1 MPHASRTDTLPWT
14 VSARFLG
21 SHFYDWSREWTVC
34 SRASY
39 TDTNLLNS
47 RTSTG
52 AHLSTTATFLA
63 DSPYVDSRL
72 NLPTTVI
79 SSWRPLSSVS
89 KVAVVKRLFNYNRLV
104 SGDRRFCNIC
114 VLKVRLEAIF
124 LFFFFREG
132 FKFDVKEAG
141 RENIVLENVF
151 MKVEF
156 DSIRGLLKVNLHSTV
171 HLTPAFFFSQNT

>member
-1 MPHASRTDTLPWT
+1 M
-14 VSARFLG
+14 
-21 SHFYDWSREWTVC
+21 
-34 SRASY
+34 
-39 TDTNLLNS
+39 
-47 RTSTG
+47 
-52 AHLSTTATFLA
+52 
-63 DSPYVDSRL
+63 
-72 NLPTTVI
+72 
-79 SSWRPLSSVS
+79 
-89 KVAVVKRLFNYNRLV
+89 KRLFNYNRLF

-171 HLTPAFFFSQNT
+171 HTLYGFTQHPAFFFAKCLI